1 MHTDPLADLLT
12 TDRLAAWRSPSARP
26 STETL
31 FDAAAGTV
39 AIGRHPDGGDA
50 VLELYSS
57 EGATPAT
64 ITGLPGDGG
73 GIGTL
78 LDTLWDVEQA
88 TALVEPWA
96 VDPGGAHTAHRPPT
110 RCADTAERAVELLAE
125 ARELVLSRV
134 HGGLL
139 QPTLKGYRPTDAHPL
154 VTLTVVGLADLLRQD
169 RRIGR
174 ELEVIARWARR
185 GGLSLR
191 SADRPDTA
199 VPGLL
204 GQILAGGSRIELL
217 AGTGSS
223 GQDQVLPGTGLLTLP
238 FGEPV
243 LFRAW
248 PPMPGA

>member
-12 TDRLAAWRSPSARP
+12 TDQLAAWRSPSARP

-31 FDAAAGTV
+31 FDADAGTV

-64 ITGLPGDGG
+64 ITGLPGS

-78 LDTLWDVEQA
+78 LGTLWDVEEA
-88 TALVEPWA
+88 AALVEPWV
-96 VDPGGAHTAHRPPT
+96 VDPGGAHTAHRPLL

-125 ARELVLSRV
+125 ARELVLARV

-139 QPTLKGYRPTDAHPL
+139 QPTLKGYRPTDGHPL
-154 VTLTVVGLADLLRQD
+154 VTLTVVGLADLVQQD

-191 SADRPDTA
+191 SADRPGAA

-217 AGTGSS
+217 AAAGSS
-223 GQDQVLPGTGLLTLP
+223 GQDRALPGTGLLALP

-248 PPMPGA
+248 PPVPGA

>member
-1 MHTDPLADLLT
+1 MHTDPSVDSLA
-12 TDRLAAWRSPSARP
+12 TDRLAAWQSLSARP

-31 FDAAAGTV
+31 FDADAGTV
-39 AIGRHPDGGDA
+39 AIGRHPEGNDA

-57 EGATPAT
+57 EGATHAT
-64 ITGLPGDGG
+64 ITGRP
-73 GIGTL
+73 GIGVG
-78 LDTLWDVEQA
+78 TLWDAEEA

-96 VDPGGAHTAHRPPT
+96 VDPGGAHTAHRPLL

-139 QPTLKGYRPTDAHPL
+139 QLTLKGYRPTDGQPL
-154 VTLTVVGLADLLRQD
+154 VTLTVVGLADLVQQD

-191 SADRPDTA
+191 SVDRPGAA

-217 AGTGSS
+217 AGAGS
-223 GQDQVLPGTGLLTLP
+223 GGEDQVLPGTGLLTLP

-243 LFRAW
+243 PFRAW
-248 PPMPGA
+248 PPVPGA